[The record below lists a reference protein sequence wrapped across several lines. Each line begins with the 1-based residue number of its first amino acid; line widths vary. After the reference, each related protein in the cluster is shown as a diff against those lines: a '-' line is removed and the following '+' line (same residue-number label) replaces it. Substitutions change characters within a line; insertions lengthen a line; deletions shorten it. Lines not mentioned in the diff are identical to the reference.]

1 MRKKLNNKG
10 FTLIEV
16 LAVIVILS
24 ILMAIMVPSVGNIM
38 KKNKEDNYQNLKDS
52 IISAAKIYIS
62 DNRYQIT
69 VGSCTPQNAKVD
81 VLSINDQALS
91 SSKLPINF
99 LVDAGNLKTTS
110 DGKIVNPKDKKSLNL
125 NSSYVVVKYQCD
137 KKEYEYQLKENFLQ
151 WQ

>member
-1 MRKKLNNKG
+1 MKKNLNNKG

-69 VGSCTPQNAKVD
+69 VGNCDDSNKAD
-81 VLSINDQALS
+81 IDSINNKTLNS
-91 SSKLPINF
+91 SQLPISF

-110 DGKIVNPKDKKSLNL
+110 DGKIVNPKDKKNLNL

-137 KKEYEYQLKENFLQ
+137 KKEYEYQLKENSLQ

>member
-1 MRKKLNNKG
+1 MKKNLNNKG

-69 VGSCTPQNAKVD
+69 VGNCDDSNKAD
-81 VLSINDQALS
+81 IESINNVTLTD
-91 SSKLPINF
+91 SKITIQTLAN
-99 LVDAGNLKTTS
+99 AGNLKTTS
-110 DGKIVNPKDKKSLNL
+110 DGKILNPKDKTSLNL
-125 NSSYVVVKYQCD
+125 GNSYVVVKYQCD
-137 KKEYEYQLKENFLQ
+137 KKDYEYQLKENFLQ

>member
-1 MRKKLNNKG
+1 MKKNLNNKG

-69 VGSCTPQNAKVD
+69 VGNCD
-81 VLSINDQALS
+81 VSNKADIESINNVTLTD
-91 SSKLPINF
+91 SKITIQTLAN
-99 LVDAGNLKTTS
+99 AGNLKTTS
-110 DGKIVNPKDKKSLNL
+110 DGKIINPKDKKSLNL
-125 NSSYVVVKYQCD
+125 DNSYVVVKYQCD

>member
-1 MRKKLNNKG
+1 MKKNLNNKG

-52 IISAAKIYIS
+52 IISAAKIYVS
-62 DNRYQIT
+62 DNRYQII
-69 VGSCTPQNAKVD
+69 VGSCTTTNTKVD
-81 VLSINDQALS
+81 VLSVNDQTLS
-91 SSKLPINF
+91 SSKLPISF

-110 DGKIVNPKDKKSLNL
+110 DGKILNPKDKTSLNL
-125 NSSYVVVKYQCD
+125 GNSYVVVKYQCD

>member
-1 MRKKLNNKG
+1 MKKNLNNKG

-38 KKNKEDNYQNLKDS
+38 KKNKADNYQNLEDS

-69 VGSCTPQNAKVD
+69 VGSCTTQNAKVD

-91 SSKLPINF
+91 SSKLPISF
-99 LVDAGNLKTTS
+99 FVDAGNLKTTS